1 MTTTTFEP
9 ETPILP
15 WRSDE
20 RAAPLAPSPVMFDDD
35 EDEEYDE
42 DVFYDD
48 DDEED
53 EDYED
58 EFFDDEEE
66 DVEDEAD
73 FDEDED
79 EDL

>member
-1 MTTTTFEP
+1 MTSTTLQP
-9 ETPILP
+9 EAPHLP
-15 WRSDE
+15 WATPVSVCPVR
-20 RAAPLAPSPVMFDDD
+20 VMFDDD
-35 EDEEYDE
+35 EDEEFDE

-48 DDEED
+48 DEDED

-66 DVEDEAD
+66 DVEDDAD
-73 FDEDED
+73 FDDED